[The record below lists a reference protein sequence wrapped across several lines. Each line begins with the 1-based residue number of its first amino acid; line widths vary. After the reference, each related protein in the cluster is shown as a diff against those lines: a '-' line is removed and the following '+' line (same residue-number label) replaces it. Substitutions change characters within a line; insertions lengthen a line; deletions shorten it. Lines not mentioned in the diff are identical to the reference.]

1 MKQKNKI
8 KKKRSLFHKIVNYFL
23 FFLIGIFIL
32 LVLLFGITQTQ
43 TFRNYLKVK
52 VVELV
57 NSSINGKIS
66 LDKIDGT
73 IFTSLILR
81 NPTLYYEDEVVA
93 KVKKAEI
100 NLSPFYILLKQIHLN
115 EVNIE
120 DAQLNLFTDSS
131 GVLNFE
137 KIFPPSPEDTTTS
150 EFPFEILV
158 SSLKLKNINFAYQTF
173 DNKYNKKIYDT
184 LNTNDLCVNNLN
196 LTSKLFINISK
207 NDYDVSIDEFN
218 FILNVNKFNLKDFS
232 GNIKVNEKKVEVKD
246 LVLETD
252 SSNFLFNLSLNGIN
266 IFDTSE
272 IKNYNNT
279 NFNFEFSS
287 VQFYLTDLS
296 PFVTNLPANKNKI
309 TSEIK
314 LNGTLAD
321 FSLEKLNIHFGK
333 SEINAN
339 GNVLNALNTDSLYF
353 VLNFNESQINYNDIS
368 SFITNTKNPEY
379 YKMPDLF
386 IDTLKL
392 AGDLNKIKTD
402 LALRFNKGKINGN
415 ANIDMSNA
423 QYVYNVNLL
432 TKELDLK
439 PILYNSL
446 ILNSDL
452 QIKGKGT
459 ELKSLEADVVFNA
472 DNSSLNGM
480 KINAFEI
487 NSNIKNQILDVTL
500 DSYSDSVNL
509 YVHSNVDFSNEE
521 NPIYNFN
528 AILNNVNLQF
538 LLNDSTY
545 NSDFHFL
552 VEGKGEG
559 IDIDKLNA
567 DLSIKLFDSYYQKRK
582 LDDIKLDLLVKSNE
596 DGDKDIS
603 LKSSFLDF
611 NLNGN
616 FTFAELSNSISEQIE
631 MITSEFNEKLNNY
644 FPSESIV
651 DEISRNIVQINK
663 QNKNKNIEI
672 NNKDFDLQFSLNLK
686 DFSVLSSFI
695 PDFVLEAEGALKG
708 NIERVDSSFHF
719 YTDISIPFVGCQ
731 IKDQTYVLSDFLMD
745 MELSNKTEIEQTNK
759 LKVNSNLSID
769 DLYFSSEVKDVN
781 LSLKL
786 QNDSLQF
793 ISSADYED
801 QILAKLF
808 LSSDFNSPFFKLDIN
823 KIDITYNKFQL
834 VNNETISLSKQKNK
848 WELKNFNLIR
858 GNSSFVVDGYI
869 EEKGEQDISIELKNF
884 RGYDLSNTL
893 LNLTPENEIDGD
905 INLSAKINGTLEN
918 PIIKLNSNI
927 NDITYQKTNFGSL
940 ISNIDYLDKELKTDI
955 KFVKIFQNESNVQN
969 KKELL
974 IINGFFPID
983 LAFTAVKD
991 RIIKDK
997 EININIIANDFNL
1010 ETFGDVLP
1018 GVDNLKGIL
1027 TSDIKINGTY
1037 ENLKRNGNLKLSD
1050 ASFLVEAN
1058 NLKYEAELS
1067 LNLEEQNLFVENLIL
1082 KNSDDV
1088 KEKGTIKGSGSIL
1101 FDGFDVEKAE
1111 LKLNGDLTVLSD
1123 KSKSTSPFVYG
1134 PLYISTDK
1142 DLIFSIN
1149 RTKMFLSSS
1158 INIEDAN
1165 LIFPPL
1171 PTVYAYTYRNFV
1183 YHYVEDT
1190 SKTLSGKQRATE
1202 LISSAKKMSS
1212 NNTQSYSGNS
1222 LLNFDYDIT
1231 VKIKDEGRIT
1241 FYISKEANQKL
1252 FGILRGDVRYISNN
1266 GIENIQGEMKLLPG
1280 SYLEFIKTFTA
1291 EGSVL
1296 FESDYL
1302 NPYLNVVGTYKGFYS
1317 NPTDT
1322 VNTKKEEEVAVK
1334 IKLKGY
1340 LDEVFTNLGKE
1351 DNIAVYY
1358 GKDAIDNDQPSPEY
1372 DKADALLFVLIG
1384 KFSKDLTQGGASGS
1398 ALQLDQYASSFAG
1411 SVVGSVLNNYLGN
1424 YIGSVDV
1431 QTEGSQTKFSVAG
1444 RYKNL
1449 RYTIGGTTDIFQDLS
1464 NANIRL
1470 EYSLID
1476 RFLIRLERKEAI
1488 TEQTTYSNEKI
1499 NELGLMYRFEF

>member
-1 MKQKNKI
+1 MKKKNNI
-8 KKKRSLFHKIVNYFL
+8 KKKRSLFHRIVNYFL

-32 LVLLFGITQTQ
+32 LILLFGITQTQ

-52 VVELV
+52 VIELV
-57 NSSINGKIS
+57 NSSGNGKFS

-81 NPTLYYEDEVVA
+81 NPILYYEDEVVA
-93 KVKKAEI
+93 KIKKAEV
-100 NLSPFYILLKQIHLN
+100 NFSPFYILLKQIHLN
-115 EVNIE
+115 NVNIE

-137 KIFPPSPEDTTTS
+137 KIFPPSAEDTTTS

-173 DNKYNKKIYDT
+173 DNKNNKKVYDT
-184 LNTNDLCVNNLN
+184 LNTNDLSINNLN
-196 LTSKLFINISK
+196 LSSKLILNIAK
-207 NDYDVSIDEFN
+207 NDYDISIDEFN
-218 FILNVNKFNLKDFS
+218 FNINVNKFNLKDFS
-232 GNIKVNEKKVEVKD
+232 GKFKANEKNVEVKD
-246 LVLETD
+246 LVLKTD

-279 NFNFEFSS
+279 DFNFELYSDK
-287 VQFYLTDLS
+287 FYLSDLS
-296 PFVTNLPANKNKI
+296 PFVTNLPSNKNKI

-321 FSLEKLNIHFGK
+321 LSLNKFNIHLGN
-333 SEINAN
+333 SDINAN
-339 GNVLNALNTDSLYF
+339 GNFLNALNTDSLDF
-353 VLNFNESQINYNDIS
+353 DINFNNSQIHYKDIEPFVS
-368 SFITNTKNPEY
+368 NTRNPEY
-379 YKMPDLF
+379 YKMPEL
-386 IDTLKL
+386 IVDTLILK
-392 AGDLNKIKTD
+392 GNINKIKTD

-415 ANIDMSNA
+415 ANIDMSKA
-423 QYVYNVNLL
+423 QYIYNANIQ
-432 TKELDLK
+432 TRALDLK

-446 ILNSDL
+446 ILNSEL
-452 QIKGKGT
+452 QVKGEGT
-459 ELKSLEADVVFNA
+459 ELKSLEADVLFNA

-487 NSNIKNQILDVTL
+487 NSNIKNQILEVTL
-500 DSYSDSVNL
+500 NSYSDSVNL
-509 YVHSNVDFSNEE
+509 YVHSNVNFSDEK
-521 NPIYNFN
+521 NPIYNFKT
-528 AILNNVNLQF
+528 ILNNVDLQF

-582 LDDIKLDLLVKSNE
+582 LDDINLDLFVKSTE
-596 DGDKDIS
+596 DDNKDIS

-616 FTFAELSNSISEQIE
+616 FTFAELSNSISKQME
-631 MITSEFNEKLNNY
+631 MISSQFNEKLNDY

-651 DEISRNIVQINK
+651 DEISRNIAKINK
-663 QNKNKNIEI
+663 QDKNIEI
-672 NNKDFDLQFSLNLK
+672 NNKDFNLQFSLNLK

-695 PDFVLEAEGALKG
+695 PDFVLEAEGSLKG
-708 NIERVDSSFHF
+708 NVERIDSSFHF

-745 MELSNKTEIEQTNK
+745 MDLSNKTEIEQTNT
-759 LKVNSNLSID
+759 LKVISNLSIA

-793 ISSADYED
+793 ISSANYED
-801 QILAKLF
+801 QIFARLM

-834 VNNETISLSKQKNK
+834 VNNETISLRNQNK
-848 WELKNFNLIR
+848 RWEIKNFNLNR
-858 GNSSFVVDGYI
+858 GNSSFVIDGFI

-905 INLSAKINGTLEN
+905 INFSVTINGTFEN

-927 NDITYQKTNFGSL
+927 NDITFQKTNFGSL
-940 ISNIDYLDKELKTDI
+940 ISNIDYADKELKTDI
-955 KFVKIFQNESNVQN
+955 KFVNISKSESNIQN

-974 IINGFFPID
+974 IINGFLPID
-983 LAFTAVKD
+983 LAFTTVKD
-991 RIIKDK
+991 RITKDK

-1037 ENLKRNGNLKLSD
+1037 ENLKRNGKLKLSN

-1067 LNLEEQNLFVENLIL
+1067 FNLEEQNLFIENLIL

-1088 KEKGTIKGSGSIL
+1088 KDKGTIRGTGSIL

-1111 LKLNGDLTVLSD
+1111 LKLNGDLTILSD

-1142 DLIFSIN
+1142 ELVFSIN

-1158 INIEDAN
+1158 INIENAN

-1190 SKTLSGKQRATE
+1190 SKTLSGKQRAAE

-1212 NNTQSYSGNS
+1212 NNAQSYSGNS

-1302 NPYLNVVGTYKGFYS
+1302 NPYLDVVGTYKGFYS

-1322 VNTKKEEEVAVK
+1322 VNTKKQEEVAVK

-1340 LDEVFTNLGKE
+1340 LDEVFTNLGRE

-1384 KFSKDLTQGGASGS
+1384 QFSKDLTQGSASGS
-1398 ALQLDQYASSFAG
+1398 GLQLDQYASSFAG

-1476 RFLIRLERKEAI
+1476 RFLIRVERKEAI